1 MKKSQNNNKEKTKK
15 ELGNLIEIRLGFNYD
30 NYIYKF
36 PGPIFNLITNN
47 FIQND
52 NNLNPPKKGTK
63 KSKIIVINNSSI
75 SC

>member
-1 MKKSQNNNKEKTKK
+1 MKKSQNNNKVKTKK
-15 ELGNLIEIRLGFNYD
+15 ELGNLIEIRLGYNYD
-30 NYIYKF
+30 NYVYKLPDPTF
-36 PGPIFNLITNN
+36 KLITNN

-52 NNLNPPKKGTK
+52 NNLNTPKKGTK